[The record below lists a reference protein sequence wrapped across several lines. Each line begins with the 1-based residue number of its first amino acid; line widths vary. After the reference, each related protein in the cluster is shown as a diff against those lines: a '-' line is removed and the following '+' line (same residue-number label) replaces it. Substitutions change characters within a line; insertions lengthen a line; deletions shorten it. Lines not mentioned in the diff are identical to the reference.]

1 MKCDLPRLTR
11 AQARELRGAMESRSF
26 GSPRLSSEQ
35 ANALR
40 LSARGGLRLSARDG
54 LRWVWGDAG
63 VGVQVIRDATVDA
76 MVRHDCVWVSRSLT
90 MHPSDT
96 GRAWLAANP
105 DGKA

>member
-1 MKCDLPRLTR
+1 MTPLNPARAACLAQVALPRLTS
-11 AQARELRGAMESRSF
+11 A
-26 GSPRLSSEQ
+26 Q

-40 LSARGGLRLSARDG
+40 LSARDG
-54 LRWVWGDAG
+54 LRWDHRGMCWVWGDAG
-63 VGVQVIRDATVDA
+63 VGVQVFRGATVDA

-105 DGKA
+105 DSAA